1 MKKLFL
7 LATAAMLVS
16 AVSFAGPTQDKK
28 KKCAKGK
35 TCCQKAKKCSKDK
48 EKETTA
54 EMKTN

>member
-7 LATAAMLVS
+7 FATAAMLVS

-35 TCCQKAKKCSKDK
+35 TCCKKSKSCDK
-48 EKETTA
+48 VKIEKTA
-54 EMKTN
+54 ELKN

>member
-35 TCCQKAKKCSKDK
+35 TCCNKSKSCSKDK
-48 EKETTA
+48 IEKA
-54 EMKTN
+54 EDTKN

>member
-1 MKKLFL
+1 MKKIFL

-35 TCCQKAKKCSKDK
+35 TCCKKTKSCDK
-48 EKETTA
+48 VKIEKTA
-54 EMKTN
+54 ELKN